1 MHQLV
6 VSCADNIAPVIQ
18 PEKKESGCAHLNR
31 LCIFF
36 SYTPMQSLYGCRM
49 LLQQRFQFELIKPG
63 LTLRLIIQNG
73 FDKITTE
80 SAANRALWG
89 QGNPDMGKALLMDQS
104 GGADSRSCYTEM

>member
-18 PEKKESGCAHLNR
+18 PEKERKR
-31 LCIFF
+31 LCPSESALHLFF
-36 SYTPMQSLYGCRM
+36 LYPYAISIWM

-63 LTLRLIIQNG
+63 LTLRLISQNG

-80 SAANRALWG
+80 SQQPTGHYGGRVIQIWG
-89 QGNPDMGKALLMDQS
+89 KH
-104 GGADSRSCYTEM
+104 C